1 MSKLA
6 ATEDISNV
14 KGAFEAFRCNWLL
27 QIAADPDAKSAMPVA
42 AVLACSNLNRKNGL
56 AWPSV
61 NFLAE
66 ATGVKSHNTIR
77 AALKMLE
84 AKGHAKVKWTKG
96 GRKSTN
102 LVMPVVDGK
111 PFKSLKGFDDE
122 NPSISQ
128 VETLQKDEQKPFK
141 KLKGNLLNKPLEE
154 PIECSGGLRPTAADH
169 SLDNNSDDTRRKKCA
184 PSNTPKGVSD
194 ALFKYPYNV
203 GDRLQFLNEGLGVV
217 IKVGVRPQIRNLFIC
232 VRLDETGDLAIASI
246 TSSGAL
252 EAVVARPNDSAWQSA
267 MQIIEWEKRDA
278 A

>member
-1 MSKLA
+1 M
-6 ATEDISNV
+6 TEHASNL

-42 AVLACSNLNRKNGL
+42 VVLACRNLNRKNGL

-102 LVMPVVDGK
+102 LVMPLVDGK

-122 NPSISQ
+122 NPSTSR
-128 VETLQKDEQKPFK
+128 VETLQKREQKPFK
-141 KLKGNLLNKPLEE
+141 KLKGNLLNKPLDE
-154 PIECSGGLRPTAADH
+154 PLEISGGLKPTADNY
-169 SLDNNSDDTRRKKCA
+169 SLDNNSDDMRRKKCA
-184 PSNTPKGVSD
+184 PSNTPKGVSG
-194 ALFKYPYNV
+194 ALLKHPYKV

-217 IKVGVRPQIRNLFIC
+217 IKVGVRPQIGNLFIC
-232 VRLDETGDLAIASI
+232 VRIDETGELAIASI

-252 EAVVARPNDSAWQSA
+252 ETVVARPSESVWKSA